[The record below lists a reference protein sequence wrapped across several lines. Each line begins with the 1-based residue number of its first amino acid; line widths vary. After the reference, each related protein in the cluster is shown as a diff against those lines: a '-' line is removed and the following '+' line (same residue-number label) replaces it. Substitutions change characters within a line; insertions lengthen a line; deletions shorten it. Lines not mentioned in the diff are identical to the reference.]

1 MVVGIESVSNDKDN
15 KDYNVTGMVR
25 CGGGCQP
32 SIKMKNLTELSKK
45 WTYLTHYQT
54 ALLKL
59 KMIRVKAKTDINHL
73 LDPGRRRSMK
83 GNQVNFASRDYK
95 IVNHVRRHQKL

>member
-32 SIKMKNLTELSKK
+32 SIKMKNLPELSKMGAN
-45 WTYLTHYQT
+45 LIHAQI
-54 ALLKL
+54 ALRRA
-59 KMIRVKAKTDINHL
+59 KMIRVKAKTDINHP
-73 LDPGRRRSMK
+73 LDPGPRRPMN

-95 IVNHVRRHQKL
+95 IVTHVRRHQKF